1 VIVVNLTCDL
11 KHSFEGWFASAE
23 ALQSQQA
30 NGQLCCPI
38 CESPQVEVQ
47 ASVPHTRRASD
58 RQAEHSVEI
67 TANVDDNARAS
78 ALLAAAGLPAT
89 LNAQQVLQAL
99 MQKLQEAGARPGQ
112 PEAFAIEVHRLQDGE
127 TELRALRGITSLQEI
142 ESLLE
147 ESISL
152 IPIAKEDLH

>member
-1 VIVVNLTCDL
+1 MIVVNLICDL

-23 ALQSQQA
+23 ALQAQQA

-38 CESPQVEVQ
+38 CESPQVDVL
-47 ASVPHTRRASD
+47 ASVSHTRRASD
-58 RQAEHSVEI
+58 RQPEHALEI
-67 TANVDDNARAS
+67 TADVDNSARAS
-78 ALLAAAGLPAT
+78 ALLAAAGLPDT
-89 LNAQQVLQAL
+89 LNAQELLQAL

-127 TELRALRGITSLQEI
+127 TELRAIRGISSLQEI

-152 IPIAKEDLH
+152 IPIAKENLH